1 MKQERLIR
9 TRERV
14 NEVMARAKAIKA
26 VSPAVI
32 TQWQAKAPEQ
42 VIYEHRPLLYAL
54 DKAIEKPVRMDGS
67 RARCPDCGT
76 GIRIKTDNYC
86 FRCGQRLRPIEKDKK
101 PRFTGNKHKR
111 DRKNGR

>member
-1 MKQERLIR
+1 MKKIAVLNLKGGIGK
-9 TRERV
+9 TTT
-14 NEVMARAKAIKA
+14 A
-26 VSPAVI
+26 VSLAYI
-32 TQWQAKAPEQ
+32 LAKEYCKD
-42 VIYEHRPLLYAL
+42 VLLIDCDMQGNASKAL
-54 DKAIEKPVRMDGS
+54 NRYDPDSPGVHNIMDGS

-101 PRFTGNKHKR
+101 PIFTGNKHKR

>member
-1 MKQERLIR
+1 MKQARLAH
-9 TRERV
+9 TREWINRV
-14 NEVMARAKAIKA
+14 IA
-26 VSPAVI
+26 
-32 TQWQAKAPEQ
+32 QAKRLELPQ
-42 VIYEHRPLLYAL
+42 TWITRTTYMYKPILYAL

-101 PRFTGNKHKR
+101 PIFTGNKHKR